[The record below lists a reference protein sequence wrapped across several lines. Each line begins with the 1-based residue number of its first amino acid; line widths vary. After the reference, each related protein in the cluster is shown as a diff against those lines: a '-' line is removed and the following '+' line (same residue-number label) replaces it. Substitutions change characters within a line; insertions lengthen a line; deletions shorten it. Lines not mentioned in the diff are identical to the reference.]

1 MRLQNRNKLLEISSF
16 ILILIVFIQIITS
29 AIFLYNQNNN
39 LNIMK
44 KANKFSE
51 IISELLHR
59 TQQERGAGAGYL
71 GKNSKEF
78 RNLYLKKI
86 ELTNKVINNLL
97 DKSKKCNKISIKEV
111 KYYLNKLKKVRKEVL
126 NNKIDLAKEIE
137 FYSKMNASLL
147 DSMGKMLLISNDA
160 ELLRSFSS
168 YKNFE
173 MAKERVGIERAVL
186 SGVFSQNKWN
196 KRLYILYVNL
206 LSEQKILFKLSME
219 LTTKS
224 IRDRFYDMQKSETF
238 KKVAKI
244 EQIAFNKKANFDVNP
259 LNFYNT
265 ITTKIN
271 MLNKIAISMSK
282 LNNEIIN
289 NLQNSL
295 WRQFLYQFV
304 IDILLIIFL
313 FYTLF
318 LFHKEQKALFKK
330 SIKDKLTNLYNREFL
345 LEIFDTLKAKIDRN
359 RTKLALFFLDLD
371 GFKAINDTYGH
382 ESGDIVLIEIANR
395 LKNLFRKSDIVVRL
409 GGDEF
414 VILAQDIKY
423 DDIKILANKIIKEI
437 TKPITL
443 KNEIKVKV
451 GTSIGISIYPD
462 NADNITDLI
471 KKADEAMYFS
481 KRSGKGIF
489 TIYN

>member
-1 MRLQNRNKLLEISSF
+1 
-16 ILILIVFIQIITS
+16 
-29 AIFLYNQNNN
+29 
-39 LNIMK
+39 MK

-86 ELTNKVINNLL
+86 ELTNKVINKLL

-111 KYYLNKLKKVRKEVL
+111 KYYLDKLKKVRKEVL

-147 DSMGKMLLISNDA
+147 DSMGKMLLISNDD

-196 KRLYILYVNL
+196 KKLYILYVNL

-219 LTTKS
+219 LTTNNIKNK
-224 IRDRFYDMQKSETF
+224 FYAMQKSETF

-244 EQIAFNKKANFDVNP
+244 EQIAFNKKSNFDVNP

-295 WRQFLYQFV
+295 WKQFLYQFI

-382 ESGDIVLIEIANR
+382 ESGDIVLIEVSNR
-395 LKNLFRKSDIVVRL
+395 LKKLFRKSDIIVRL

-423 DDIKILANKIIKEI
+423 DNIKTLANKIIKEI

-489 TIYN
+489 TIYS